1 MIPPAEGLLI
11 KSVTSWPSTQV
22 SEKLLVVGVQLFQLF
37 GTGRSGDAQEDQ
49 DRTIQPTILVGEAA
63 DTPGDLHL
71 RNGRDLIH
79 HQSAD
84 GAQTVGLTPLD
95 RQSKQSRI

>member
-11 KSVTSWPSTQV
+11 KSVTSWPSTQI
-22 SEKLLVVGVQLFQLF
+22 SEKLLEVGVQLFQLF
-37 GTGRSGDAQEDQ
+37 GTGRPRRLGPHDSAHHM
-49 DRTIQPTILVGEAA
+49 LVGEAA